1 MSLEALKTDVD
12 EKWQGR
18 RTFFEIRPQ
27 INHGESFGSQT
38 RTLLHGFTHTHT
50 RLVCWKWQVVFC
62 RMAIPSPKESFD
74 RKTSNAGLNHIIIH
88 LSRNYFAPWC
98 FSDQT
103 SQQPQICFFCTDWAT
118 MCVKTLYTDFPF
130 RHLTGEFLFPSSPL
144 TGLKGQDHADTGY
157 TSYFPAPI
165 KKYYRRGCA

>member
-1 MSLEALKTDVD
+1 MGNPSGVKPEPFCT
-12 EKWQGR
+12 
-18 RTFFEIRPQ
+18 
-27 INHGESFGSQT
+27 GS
-38 RTLLHGFTHTHT
+38 HTHT

-103 SQQPQICFFCTDWAT
+103 SQQPQICFFVQTERP
-118 MCVKTLYTDFPF
+118 CV
-130 RHLTGEFLFPSSPL
+130 
-144 TGLKGQDHADTGY
+144 
-157 TSYFPAPI
+157 
-165 KKYYRRGCA
+165 